1 VALGVA
7 EPHPTST
14 AAISTATIV
23 ARRREAM
30 MGTHRNRTVTLQRWP
45 LPLGQAGVIVQAVP

>member
-7 EPHPTST
+7 EPHPASVT
-14 AAISTATIV
+14 AASATTTT
-23 ARRREAM
+23 REEEIM